1 MSSMA
6 PLRTLGRTRSTS
18 SPPCEMSWL
27 SLCSAVWLIS
37 FVAAL
42 IIPGAT
48 LPAWLTRSLPA
59 YAKSYLLRKPPSC
72 LFLPYRAVHLFF
84 CFIFFS
90 SLPAHSEILNF
101 LVQLQENQKACFFF
115 YNNII
120 FKRSVQY
127 FYPQVMFTFKD
138 FF

>member
-6 PLRTLGRTRSTS
+6 PLRTLGKTRSTS

-27 SLCSAVWLIS
+27 SLCSAMWLIS
-37 FVAAL
+37 FVVAL

-48 LPAWLTRSLPA
+48 LPTWLTRSLPP

-72 LFLPYRAVHLFF
+72 LFSYIEQFTFFLFYF
-84 CFIFFS
+84 FLHCLRIVKFYIFWF
-90 SLPAHSEILNF
+90 NYKKTKR
-101 LVQLQENQKACFFF
+101 LVFF